1 VGFMGT
7 GNCTSARSSVQRVVQ
22 GRAPHVSRPFGEV
35 VAADLRIG
43 RTRAVGSSAATA
55 DW

>member
-22 GRAPHVSRPFGEV
+22 GRSPHVSPPFGEV
-35 VAADLRIG
+35 VAAGFADRADPRG
-43 RTRAVGSSAATA
+43 RELGCDR
-55 DW
+55 